1 MLLLSAPV
9 TATVAQPGR
18 DAKRVRSTHKGT
30 LRFVPWRSAV
40 AYCGGREEVSP
51 VSDGRKTI
59 VVGVTGGI
67 AAYKTCELVRA
78 LVRDGYR
85 VKVVM
90 TEAATRFVSP
100 LTFRTLSAEPVTV
113 SMWADEPD
121 AKIHHI
127 SLAEEADLMVIAPCT
142 ANVIA
147 KIAHGRAD
155 DMLTTTALATE
166 APLVIA
172 PAMNVHMWR
181 KDVTQR
187 NVAVLRSRGAVVI
200 DPTHGELACGDVGEG
215 RLASV
220 ESIVEA
226 VAAEAVRVRDLMGK
240 HVLVTAGGTHE
251 PIDPV
256 RYIGNH
262 SSGKTGFAVAEEAAR
277 RGARVFLV
285 TGPSHL
291 PDPFGCEVVRV
302 QTALQMRAAV
312 LARADAA
319 DVIVMSAAVADF
331 RPATASSDKI
341 KKTDAP
347 AQITLERNP
356 DILSELG
363 ARNGGAVL
371 VGFAAETSEVEEN
384 AKAKLEAKC
393 CDLIV
398 ANDVSDPVLGFGTD
412 ENRVLLVTRDAVE
425 RLDVLPK
432 AAIAREILDR
442 AVRLLEER

>member
-1 MLLLSAPV
+1 MTEA
-9 TATVAQPGR
+9 
-18 DAKRVRSTHKGT
+18 
-30 LRFVPWRSAV
+30 
-40 AYCGGREEVSP
+40 
-51 VSDGRKTI
+51 RKTV

-78 LVRDGYR
+78 LVKRDYR

-113 SMWADEPD
+113 SLWADEPD
-121 AKIHHI
+121 AKVHHI
-127 SLAEEADLMVIAPCT
+127 SLAEEADVMVIAPCT

-181 KDVTQR
+181 KEVTQR
-187 NVAVLRSRGAVVI
+187 NVSALVARGAIIVE
-200 DPTHGELACGDVGEG
+200 PARGELACGDVGEG

-220 ESIVEA
+220 DDIVAAVEA
-226 VAAEAVRVRDLMGK
+226 ELGRSRDLAGK
-240 HVLVTAGGTHE
+240 HVLVTASGTHE

-262 SSGKTGFAVAEEAAR
+262 SSGKTGFAIAEEAAR

-302 QTALQMRAAV
+302 TTALQMRAAV

-319 DVIVMSAAVADF
+319 DAIVMSAAVADF
-331 RPATASSDKI
+331 RPATAAADKI

-347 AQITLERNP
+347 AAVTLERNP
-356 DILSELG
+356 DILAELG
-363 ARNGGAVL
+363 ARGGRAML
-371 VGFAAETSEVEEN
+371 VGFAAETADVEAN
-384 AKAKLEAKC
+384 AKAKLEAKG

-398 ANDVSDPVLGFGTD
+398 ANDVSDPSLGFGTD
-412 ENRVLLVTRDAVE
+412 DNRVVFVSREGVE
-425 RLDVLPK
+425 RTGVLPK
-432 AAIAREILDR
+432 HAIAREIVDR
-442 AVRLLEER
+442 VARTLGGKRAE

>member
-1 MLLLSAPV
+1 M
-9 TATVAQPGR
+9 TDTR
-18 DAKRVRSTHKGT
+18 T
-30 LRFVPWRSAV
+30 
-40 AYCGGREEVSP
+40 
-51 VSDGRKTI
+51 TI

-78 LVRDGYR
+78 LVKREYR

-100 LTFRTLSAEPVTV
+100 LTFRTLSTEPVTV
-113 SMWADEPD
+113 SLWADEPD
-121 AKIHHI
+121 AKVHHI
-127 SLAEEADLMVIAPCT
+127 SLAEEADVMVIAPCT

-147 KIAHGRAD
+147 KLVHGRAD

-181 KDVTQR
+181 KEVTQR
-187 NVAVLRSRGAVVI
+187 NVAALVVRGARIV
-200 DPTHGELACGDVGEG
+200 DPPRGELACGDVGEG

-220 ESIVEA
+220 DDIVEA
-226 VAAEAVRVRDLMGK
+226 VVAEATRTRDLAGT

-262 SSGKTGFAVAEEAAR
+262 SSGKTGFAIAEEAAR
-277 RGARVFLV
+277 RGARVFFV
-285 TGPSHL
+285 TGPTHL

-312 LARADAA
+312 LARADAC
-319 DVIVMSAAVADF
+319 DLIVMSAAVADF
-331 RPATASSDKI
+331 RPATAAGEKI

-347 AQITLERNP
+347 GTIALERNP
-356 DILSELG
+356 DILAELG
-363 ARNGGAVL
+363 ARGGRAVL
-371 VGFAAETSEVEEN
+371 VGFAAETTDVERN
-384 AKAKLEAKC
+384 AQTKLEAKG

-398 ANDVSDPVLGFGTD
+398 ANDVSDPSLGFGTD
-412 ENRVLLVTRDAVE
+412 DNRVLFVTREGVE
-425 RLDVLPK
+425 RTRVQPK
-432 AAIAREILDR
+432 RVIAREVVDR
-442 AVRLLEER
+442 AVGLMGGRRTE

>member
-1 MLLLSAPV
+1 
-9 TATVAQPGR
+9 
-18 DAKRVRSTHKGT
+18 
-30 LRFVPWRSAV
+30 
-40 AYCGGREEVSP
+40 
-51 VSDGRKTI
+51 VSDLRKTI

-67 AAYKTCELVRA
+67 ATYKTCELVRA
-78 LVRDGYR
+78 LIKRGYH

-100 LTFRTLSAEPVTV
+100 LTFRTLSAEPVAV
-113 SMWADEPD
+113 SLWADEPD
-121 AKIHHI
+121 AKVHHI
-127 SLAEEADLMVIAPCT
+127 SLAEEADVMVIAPCT

-155 DMLTTTALATE
+155 DMLSTTALATE

-181 KDVTQR
+181 KDVTRR
-187 NVAVLRSRGAVVI
+187 NVSALKARGVTVVE
-200 DPTHGELACGDVGEG
+200 PATGELACGDVGEG
-215 RLASV
+215 RLAAV
-220 ESIVEA
+220 DTIIEA
-226 VAAEAVRVRDLMGK
+226 IEAEAARVRDLAGM

-262 SSGKTGFAVAEEAAR
+262 SSGKTGFAIAEEAAR

-285 TGPSHL
+285 TGPSAL

-331 RPATASSDKI
+331 RPAAPAPGKI

-347 AQITLERNP
+347 SAITLERNP
-356 DILSELG
+356 DILAELG
-363 ARNGGAVL
+363 ERGSAAVL
-371 VGFAAETSEVEEN
+371 VGFAAETSDVERN
-384 AKAKLEAKC
+384 ARAKLEAKG

-398 ANDVSDPVLGFGTD
+398 ANDVSDPVMGFGTD
-412 ENRVLLVTRDAVE
+412 ENRVLFVTRDGVE
-425 RLDVLPK
+425 RFDVLTK
-432 AAIAREILDR
+432 RAIAREILDH
-442 AVRLLEER
+442 AVGLLGGRREQ

>member
-1 MLLLSAPV
+1 
-9 TATVAQPGR
+9 
-18 DAKRVRSTHKGT
+18 
-30 LRFVPWRSAV
+30 
-40 AYCGGREEVSP
+40 VSR
-51 VSDGRKTI
+51 VSDLRKTI

-67 AAYKTCELVRA
+67 ATYKTCELVRA
-78 LVRDGYR
+78 LIKRGYH

-100 LTFRTLSAEPVTV
+100 LTFRTLSAEPVAV
-113 SMWADEPD
+113 SLWADEPD
-121 AKIHHI
+121 AKVHHI
-127 SLAEEADLMVIAPCT
+127 SLAEEADVMVIAPCT

-155 DMLTTTALATE
+155 DMLSTTALATE

-181 KDVTQR
+181 KDVTRR
-187 NVAVLRSRGAVVI
+187 NVSALKARGVTVVE
-200 DPTHGELACGDVGEG
+200 PATGELACGDVGEG
-215 RLASV
+215 RLAAV
-220 ESIVEA
+220 DTIIEA
-226 VAAEAVRVRDLMGK
+226 IEAEAARVRDLAGM

-262 SSGKTGFAVAEEAAR
+262 SSGKTGFAIAEEAAR

-285 TGPSHL
+285 TGPSAL

-331 RPATASSDKI
+331 RPAAPAPGKI

-347 AQITLERNP
+347 SAITLERNP
-356 DILSELG
+356 DILAELG
-363 ARNGGAVL
+363 ERGSAAVL
-371 VGFAAETSEVEEN
+371 VGFAAETSDVERN
-384 AKAKLEAKC
+384 ARAKLEAKG

-398 ANDVSDPVLGFGTD
+398 ANDVSDPVMGFGTD
-412 ENRVLLVTRDAVE
+412 ENRVLFVTRDGVE
-425 RLDVLPK
+425 RFDVLTK
-432 AAIAREILDR
+432 RAIAREILDH
-442 AVRLLEER
+442 AVGLLGGRREQ

>member
-1 MLLLSAPV
+1 MSAEKK
-9 TATVAQPGR
+9 TV
-18 DAKRVRSTHKGT
+18 
-30 LRFVPWRSAV
+30 
-40 AYCGGREEVSP
+40 
-51 VSDGRKTI
+51 

-78 LVRDGYR
+78 LVKRGHR

-121 AKIHHI
+121 AKVHHI
-127 SLAEEADLMVIAPCT
+127 SLAEEADVMVVAPCT
-142 ANVIA
+142 ANVMA
-147 KIAHGRAD
+147 KLAHGRAD

-181 KDVTQR
+181 KDVTKR
-187 NVAVLRSRGAVVI
+187 NVAALVARGAVIV
-200 DPTHGELACGDVGEG
+200 DPERGELACGDVGEG
-215 RLASV
+215 RLAPV
-220 ESIVEA
+220 ETILAAIEA
-226 VAAEAVRVRDLMGK
+226 ELGRSRDLVGK

-262 SSGKTGFAVAEEAAR
+262 SSGKTGFAIAEEAAR

-319 DVIVMSAAVADF
+319 DAIVMSAAVADF
-331 RPATASSDKI
+331 RPATAAVDKI

-347 AQITLERNP
+347 GAIELERNP
-356 DILSELG
+356 DILAELG
-363 ARNGGAVL
+363 ARGGRAVL
-371 VGFAAETSEVEEN
+371 VGFAAETSDVEAN
-384 AKAKLEAKC
+384 AKAKLVAKG

-398 ANDVSDPVLGFGTD
+398 ANDVSDPALGFGTD
-412 ENRVLLVTRDAVE
+412 DNSVVVVSADGVE
-425 RLDVLPK
+425 PLGVLPK
-432 AAIAREILDR
+432 RAIARAIVDR
-442 AVRLLEER
+442 VATLLGGRRAE

>member
-1 MLLLSAPV
+1 MPNEQK
-9 TATVAQPGR
+9 TV
-18 DAKRVRSTHKGT
+18 
-30 LRFVPWRSAV
+30 
-40 AYCGGREEVSP
+40 
-51 VSDGRKTI
+51 

-67 AAYKTCELVRA
+67 AAYKTCELVRV
-78 LVRDGYR
+78 LVKRGYR

-90 TEAATRFVSP
+90 TESATRFVTP
-100 LTFRTLSAEPVTV
+100 LTFRTLSTEQVTV

-121 AKIHHI
+121 AKVHHI
-127 SLAEEADLMVIAPCT
+127 SLAEEADVMVIAPCT
-142 ANVIA
+142 ANVLA
-147 KIAHGRAD
+147 KIAQGRAD

-166 APLVIA
+166 APLVVA

-181 KDVTQR
+181 KDVTRR
-187 NVAVLRSRGAVVI
+187 NVSALRERGVVI
-200 DPTHGELACGDVGEG
+200 IEPATGQLACGDVGEG
-215 RLASV
+215 RLAPV
-220 ESIVEA
+220 DTIADAVEA
-226 VAAEAVRVRDLMGK
+226 EISRARDLAGK

-262 SSGKTGFAVAEEAAR
+262 SSGKTGFAIAEEAAR

-312 LARADAA
+312 LARADVS

-331 RPATASSDKI
+331 RPSTAAPDKI

-347 AQITLERNP
+347 ESIPLERNP
-356 DILSELG
+356 DILAELG
-363 ARNGGAVL
+363 ARGGGAVL
-371 VGFAAETSEVEEN
+371 VGFAAETSNVEAN
-384 AKAKLEAKC
+384 AKAKLIAKG
-393 CDLIV
+393 CDMIV
-398 ANDVSDPVLGFGTD
+398 ANDVSDPALGFGTD
-412 ENRVLLVTRDAVE
+412 ENRVLLVTPDATE

-432 AAIAREILDR
+432 RAIAREIVDR
-442 AVRLLEER
+442 TVRLLEERS